1 VKSTCIIDQKATG
14 ASDDANA
21 RFFAVRLVYRV
32 YYKSFQIN
40 VHVHTILDLLDDVSI
55 DREESASSS
64 LAETFIEVRPL
75 IVVRMFT
82 RN

>member
-1 VKSTCIIDQKATG
+1 MPATSAALFGQGFGIIDQKATG

-40 VHVHTILDLLDDVSI
+40 VDVHTILVLLDDVSI
-55 DREESASSS
+55 
-64 LAETFIEVRPL
+64 
-75 IVVRMFT
+75 T